1 MPLNPREYLGHGWTI
16 LQREKFVDQ
25 FPPLPKDKHELNF
38 TRRFHHPLAG
48 SFAERVYA
56 HYNHR
61 NFFVP
66 APRID
71 KLVLFRARQA
81 NLYSLLYRVSQAT
94 GKHSL
99 RVSWNIMAVK
109 RLHLSQH
116 SRVNSLI
123 NSCLLLFENFSF
135 YFWKVNDDEYTRRE
149 RLTGQQWIPRW
160 RRMCLWFALRT
171 IHLLRF
177 DVLAPIVSSSLTI
190 SDCNSDNSTTLY
202 AHGFGTWRDVQAV
215 SWGKISGILAVDRV
229 CTPQVAA
236 ASGVNANAS
245 RSACDE
251 EGKEIGCLD
260 TPTIAQVNSRQTV
273 LVKGENSTRR
283 VCAGWSRC
291 TRVTRRPSESYVS
304 FAEVWG
310 VGIEWEWVGLLLAL
324 VIRLY
329 VCVCVCVIYSY

>member
-1 MPLNPREYLGHGWTI
+1 
-16 LQREKFVDQ
+16 
-25 FPPLPKDKHELNF
+25 
-38 TRRFHHPLAG
+38 
-48 SFAERVYA
+48 
-56 HYNHR
+56 
-61 NFFVP
+61 
-66 APRID
+66 
-71 KLVLFRARQA
+71 
-81 NLYSLLYRVSQAT
+81 
-94 GKHSL
+94 
-99 RVSWNIMAVK
+99 
-109 RLHLSQH
+109 
-116 SRVNSLI
+116 
-123 NSCLLLFENFSF
+123 
-135 YFWKVNDDEYTRRE
+135 
-149 RLTGQQWIPRW
+149 
-160 RRMCLWFALRT
+160 MCLWLTLRA

-177 DVLAPIVSSSLTI
+177 DVLAPIVSSSLTL

-202 AHGFGTWRDVQAV
+202 AYGFGTWRDVQAV
-215 SWGKISGILAVDRV
+215 SWRKISGILAVDRV

-291 TRVTRRPSESYVS
+291 TRVTRRPSENYVS

-310 VGIEWEWVGLLLAL
+310 VGIKWEWVGLLLAL

-329 VCVCVCVIYSY
+329 MCVCVCDIQLLNM